1 MPLLQIFL
9 WHFFLLSNKFVIIN
23 SSIVSQN
30 GNVREYVLFVY
41 ITDIGVLL
49 LLIYGLYIFSIIDEK
64 QKGSKKDNS
73 GNAE

>member
-1 MPLLQIFL
+1 MA
-9 WHFFLLSNKFVIIN
+9 FFLLSNKFVIIN

-30 GNVREYVLFVY
+30 GNMREYVLFVY

>member
-1 MPLLQIFL
+1 MA
-9 WHFFLLSNKFVIIN
+9 FFLLSNKFVIIN

-30 GNVREYVLFVY
+30 GNMREYVLFVY

-49 LLIYGLYIFSIIDEK
+49 LLIYGLCIFSIIDEK